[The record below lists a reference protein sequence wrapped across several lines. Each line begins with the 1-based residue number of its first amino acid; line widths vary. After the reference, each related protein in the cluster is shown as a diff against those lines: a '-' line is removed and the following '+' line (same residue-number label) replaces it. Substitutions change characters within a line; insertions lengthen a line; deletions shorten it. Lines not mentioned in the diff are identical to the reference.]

1 VVKTSKVKYL
11 VFCLIGIVLALE
23 ACSSAPTTTE
33 VELEQKIHP
42 ECKYKSSDLELKRSR
57 LNIAAPAEKERMSA
71 ELVNED
77 LQFASWCPATAKSAK
92 AD

>member
-1 VVKTSKVKYL
+1 MKSL
-11 VFCLIGIVLALE
+11 IFCLIGTAITLS
-23 ACSSAPTTTE
+23 ACSSAPTTAE

-42 ECKYKSSDLELKRSR
+42 ECKSKRSDLELQRSR
-57 LNIAAPAEKERMSA
+57 LAIAAPAEKERVSA